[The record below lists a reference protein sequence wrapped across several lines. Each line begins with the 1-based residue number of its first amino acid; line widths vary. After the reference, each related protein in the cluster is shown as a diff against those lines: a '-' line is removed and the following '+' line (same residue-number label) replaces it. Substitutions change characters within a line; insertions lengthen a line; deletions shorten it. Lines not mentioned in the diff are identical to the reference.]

1 MGCITLKRQIIIKK
15 KNTLKDLTITSG
27 QFVKEGLGDLYSNYE
42 LCDYIGKGGFGRVYK
57 VRHKLSNQFRAMK
70 IIQCKSSS
78 EHHSSSSAINKEINI
93 LKNLDHPN
101 IIKVYEFY
109 QSEKYVYII
118 NELCTGGELFDKIV
132 DVKHFSES
140 VACNIMRQILSVVA
154 YCHENGVIHRDLKPE
169 NILIESSEEK
179 NKEFF
184 HIKVIDF
191 GTCEILKKKKLTEQI
206 GTSFYI
212 APEVLKNGYN
222 EKCDLWSCGV
232 ILYILLCGSPPF
244 YGKNEKEIFRKIID
258 GNFTFRH
265 KIWNKISNEAKNL
278 VLKLLQ
284 VNPDKRLSAKEAL
297 EDVWFQKNIN
307 VNANQIDNKNS
318 NNFKIF
324 IKNIT
329 EFCAEQKLQQAT
341 LAFLVHNFAPKDEL
355 DELRKIFF
363 AFDKNG
369 DGKLSKEE
377 FVTGLTNNNN
387 NLNSLLKENNN
398 IQGLLK
404 NIDQDNNGY
413 IGFEEFLIA
422 SINKEKILT
431 EQNLKM
437 AFNVFDRDKSGGI
450 SQNELK
456 YILGEYNVNAKEHL
470 WHKMIQQI
478 DLNQD
483 GQISYEEFHKM
494 MMDVIHNKNKR
505 FSMQLKKLLLSDNN
519 LDENPMK
526 NNETIFESRPKKSLL
541 KSKSDLHL
549 KKYLIAEDEDED
561 KLNLI
566 KNKNNDNKQKD
577 ENKNKTEIVYKE
589 KK

>member
-1 MGCITLKRQIIIKK
+1 M
-15 KNTLKDLTITSG
+15 
-27 QFVKEGLGDLYSNYE
+27 KEGIGDLYSNYE
-42 LCDYIGKGGFGRVYK
+42 LCNYIGKGGFGRVYK
-57 VRHKLSNQFRAMK
+57 VRHKLSNQYRAMK

-78 EHHSSSSAINKEINI
+78 ENHSIAINKEINI

-101 IIKVYEFY
+101 ILKVYEFY
-109 QSEKYVYII
+109 STAKYVYII

-140 VACNIMRQILSVVA
+140 VACNIMRQLLSAVA

-179 NKEFF
+179 DKDFF

-244 YGKNEKEIFRKIID
+244 YGKNEKEIFHKILE

-265 KIWNKISNEAKNL
+265 KIWNKISIEAKNL

-284 VNPDKRLSAKEAL
+284 VNPAKRISAKDSL
-297 EDVWFQKNIN
+297 EDVWFKKNFSIN
-307 VNANQIDNKNS
+307 SLENS
-318 NNFKIF
+318 SFKYF
-324 IKNIT
+324 LKNIT

-355 DELRKIFF
+355 DELKKIFF

-377 FVTGLTNNNN
+377 FVKGLSNNNN
-387 NLNSLLKENNN
+387 NLNSILKRDSSIE
-398 IQGLLK
+398 GLLK
-404 NIDQDNNGY
+404 NIDSDNNGY
-413 IGFEEFLIA
+413 ISFEEFLIA

-431 EQNLKM
+431 EKNLKM
-437 AFNVFDRDKSGGI
+437 AFDVFDRDKSGGI

-470 WHKMIQQI
+470 WKKMIQQI

-494 MMDVIHNKNKR
+494 MMDVINNKNKR
-505 FSMQLKKLLLSDNN
+505 FSMEIQRLLLMDNSEIGKESTLGN
-519 LDENPMK
+519 QKQNA
-526 NNETIFESRPKKSLL
+526 TVYESRPKKNLLNSKNSSVNL
-541 KSKSDLHL
+541 KSNF
-549 KKYLIAEDEDED
+549 DE
-561 KLNLI
+561 NN
-566 KNKNNDNKQKD
+566 KNKNNNNDVF
-577 ENKNKTEIVYKE
+577 IYKE

>member
-1 MGCITLKRQIIIKK
+1 
-15 KNTLKDLTITSG
+15 
-27 QFVKEGLGDLYSNYE
+27 
-42 LCDYIGKGGFGRVYK
+42 
-57 VRHKLSNQFRAMK
+57 MK
-70 IIQCKSSS
+70 IIQCKSST
-78 EHHSSSSAINKEINI
+78 ENHSSAINKEINI
-93 LKNLDHPN
+93 LKDLDHPN
-101 IIKVYEFY
+101 ILKVYEFY
-109 QSEKYVYII
+109 SSEKYIYII

-132 DVKHFSES
+132 DVKYFSES
-140 VACNIMRQILSVVA
+140 VACNIMRQLLSAVA
-154 YCHENGVIHRDLKPE
+154 YCHEKGVIHRDLKPE

-179 NKEFF
+179 DKEFF

-244 YGKNEKEIFRKIID
+244 YGKNEKEIFKKILD
-258 GNFTFRH
+258 GNFSFRH
-265 KIWNKISNEAKNL
+265 KIWNKISTEGKNL

-284 VNPDKRLSAKEAL
+284 VNPMKRLSAQEAL
-297 EDVWFQKNIN
+297 EDVWFKKNLNIN
-307 VNANQIDNKNS
+307 TLEKEKNS
-318 NNFKIF
+318 HGYKIF
-324 IKNIT
+324 LKNIT

-341 LAFLVHNFAPKDEL
+341 LAFLVHNFAPKEEL
-355 DELRKIFF
+355 YELKKIFF

-387 NLNSLLKENNN
+387 NLNTILKGDSSIE
-398 IQGLLK
+398 GLLK
-404 NIDQDNNGY
+404 NIDSDNNGY

-431 EQNLKM
+431 EKNLKL
-437 AFNVFDRDKSGGI
+437 AFDVFDRDKSGKI

-470 WHKMIQQI
+470 WQKMIQQI

-494 MMDVIHNKNKR
+494 MMDVINNKNKR
-505 FSMQLKKLLLSDNN
+505 FSMQIKKLLLMDNNENSDNN
-519 LDENPMK
+519 DISEINRTAIFK
-526 NNETIFESRPKKSLL
+526 NAKQNATVYESRPKNNLL
-541 KSKSDLHL
+541 
-549 KKYLIAEDEDED
+549 EE
-561 KLNLI
+561 
-566 KNKNNDNKQKD
+566 
-577 ENKNKTEIVYKE
+577 KNKTDINNDDKDKNKDEGEDKDKDKDKNKDEGEDKDKDKDKNKDDDKDKE
-589 KK
+589 KEKDNDGDKDGDNKKNNIEPIILKKE

>member
-1 MGCITLKRQIIIKK
+1 
-15 KNTLKDLTITSG
+15 
-27 QFVKEGLGDLYSNYE
+27 
-42 LCDYIGKGGFGRVYK
+42 
-57 VRHKLSNQFRAMK
+57 MK

-78 EHHSSSSAINKEINI
+78 ENHSLTINKEINI
-93 LKNLDHPN
+93 LKSLDHPN

-109 QSEKYVYII
+109 SSAKYIYII

-132 DVKHFSES
+132 EVKYFSES
-140 VACNIMRQILSVVA
+140 AACNIMRQLLSAVA
-154 YCHENGVIHRDLKPE
+154 YCHEKGVIHRDLKPE

-179 NKEFF
+179 DKEFF

-222 EKCDLWSCGV
+222 EKCDLWSCGI

-244 YGKNEKEIFRKIID
+244 YGKNEKEIFKKILD

-265 KIWNKISNEAKNL
+265 KIWNKVSSEAKNL

-284 VNPDKRLSAKEAL
+284 VDPTKRLSAKEAL
-297 EDVWFQKNIN
+297 EDVWFKNNLSIN
-307 VNANQIDNKNS
+307 TLDNKNANS
-318 NNFKIF
+318 YKYF

-329 EFCAEQKLQQAT
+329 EFYAEQKLQQAT

-355 DELRKIFF
+355 DELKKIFF

-377 FVTGLTNNNN
+377 FVKGLTNNNST
-387 NLNSLLKENNN
+387 LNTILKSDASLE
-398 IQGLLK
+398 GLIK
-404 NIDQDNNGY
+404 NIDTDNNGY
-413 IGFEEFLIA
+413 ISFEEFLIA

-431 EQNLKM
+431 EKNLKM
-437 AFNVFDRDKSGGI
+437 AFDVFDRDKSGGI

-456 YILGEYNVNAKEHL
+456 YILGEYNVNAKEYL
-470 WHKMIQQI
+470 WKKMIQQI

-483 GQISYEEFHKM
+483 GQISYEEFHEM
-494 MMDVIHNKNKR
+494 MMDVINNKNKR
-505 FSMQLKKLLLSDNN
+505 FSMEIQRLLLMDNN
-519 LDENPMK
+519 MDKYAAYLKSAKQNSTFLEP
-526 NNETIFESRPKKSLL
+526 RPKKNLL
-541 KSKSDLHL
+541 SNKDNDNDA
-549 KKYLIAEDEDED
+549 KKDNNNNCDENE
-561 KLNLI
+561 
-566 KNKNNDNKQKD
+566 KNKNEKNEGGGDEKNEGGGGEKNDENEEKYEKKNEKTDENEGND
-577 ENKNKTEIVYKE
+577 ENKTDNNNNNNNHKDNDNDKVNNVVIYKE
-589 KK
+589 EK

>member
-1 MGCITLKRQIIIKK
+1 M
-15 KNTLKDLTITSG
+15 
-27 QFVKEGLGDLYSNYE
+27 GDLYSNYE
-42 LCDYIGKGGFGRVYK
+42 LCNYLGKGGFGRVYK
-57 VRHKLSNQFRAMK
+57 VRHKLSNQYRAMK

-78 EHHSSSSAINKEINI
+78 EHHSLTINKEINI

-109 QSEKYVYII
+109 SSEKYVYII

-132 DVKHFSES
+132 DVKHFSEL
-140 VACNIMRQILSVVA
+140 VACNIMRQLFSAVA

-169 NILIESSEEK
+169 NILIENSEEK
-179 NKEFF
+179 DKDFF

-244 YGKNEKEIFRKIID
+244 YGKNEKEIFRKILD

-284 VNPDKRLSAKEAL
+284 VNPTKRISAKEAL
-297 EDVWFQKNIN
+297 EDVWFQKNFNLNNTLISNQNIN
-307 VNANQIDNKNS
+307 NY
-318 NNFKIF
+318 KIF

-341 LAFLVHNFAPKDEL
+341 LAFLVHNFAPKEEL
-355 DELRKIFF
+355 NELKKIFF

-377 FVTGLTNNNN
+377 FVKGLTNNNN
-387 NLNSLLKENNN
+387 NLNSILKSDGSIE
-398 IQGLLK
+398 GLLK
-404 NIDQDNNGY
+404 NIDSDNNGY
-413 IGFEEFLIA
+413 IGFEEFLMA

-431 EQNLKM
+431 ETNLKL

-456 YILGEYNVNAKEHL
+456 YILGENNVSAKENL
-470 WHKMIQQI
+470 WEKMIQQI

-483 GQISYEEFHKM
+483 GQISYEEFYKM
-494 MMDVIHNKNKR
+494 MMDVINNKNKR
-505 FSMQLKKLLLSDNN
+505 FSMQIKQLLLMDKIDNKT
-519 LDENPMK
+519 LIG
-526 NNETIFESRPKKSLL
+526 NNKQNATVLESRPKKSLL
-541 KSKSDLHL
+541 ESKKIND
-549 KKYLIAEDEDED
+549 
-561 KLNLI
+561 LNLNEKEAKKEI
-566 KNKNNDNKQKD
+566 KEIKEEEKEVEKEEKEVEKEKENEKEKEKNNNNDN
-577 ENKNKTEIVYKE
+577 NIFIYKE
-589 KK
+589 GK

>member
-1 MGCITLKRQIIIKK
+1 MSFINQ
-15 KNTLKDLTITSG
+15 KNI
-27 QFVKEGLGDLYSNYE
+27 
-42 LCDYIGKGGFGRVYK
+42 
-57 VRHKLSNQFRAMK
+57 
-70 IIQCKSSS
+70 
-78 EHHSSSSAINKEINI
+78 
-93 LKNLDHPN
+93 
-101 IIKVYEFY
+101 
-109 QSEKYVYII
+109 YII

-132 DVKHFSES
+132 DVKYFSEN
-140 VACNIMRQILSVVA
+140 VASNIMRQLLSVVA

-179 NKEFF
+179 DKEFF

-232 ILYILLCGSPPF
+232 ILYILLSGSPPF
-244 YGKNEKEIFRKIID
+244 YGKNEKEIFKKILE

-265 KIWNKISNEAKNL
+265 KIWNKISNEAKSL

-284 VNPDKRLSAKEAL
+284 VNPNKRLSAKEAL
-297 EDVWFQKNIN
+297 EDVWFQKNLNIN
-307 VNANQIDNKNS
+307 VNQIDNKNS
-318 NNFKIF
+318 NNFQIF

-341 LAFLVHNFAPKDEL
+341 LAFLVHNFAPKEEL
-355 DELRKIFF
+355 DELKKIFF

-387 NLNSLLKENNN
+387 SLNSLLKKNNS

-470 WHKMIQQI
+470 WKKMIQQI

-483 GQISYEEFHKM
+483 GQISYEEFRKM
-494 MMDVIHNKNKR
+494 MMDVINNKNKR
-505 FSMQLKKLLLSDNN
+505 FSMQLKKLLLKDNN
-519 LDENPMK
+519 LDDDNLIENPMK
-526 NNETIFESRPKKSLL
+526 NNENAFGSRPKNSLL
-541 KSKSDLHL
+541 KSKSYLHL
-549 KKYLIAEDEDED
+549 KKRLIAE
-561 KLNLI
+561 
-566 KNKNNDNKQKD
+566 NDD
-577 ENKNKTEIVYKE
+577 ENDLNEIKI
-589 KK
+589 

>member
-1 MGCITLKRQIIIKK
+1 
-15 KNTLKDLTITSG
+15 
-27 QFVKEGLGDLYSNYE
+27 
-42 LCDYIGKGGFGRVYK
+42 
-57 VRHKLSNQFRAMK
+57 MK
-70 IIQCKSSS
+70 IIQCKSST
-78 EHHSSSSAINKEINI
+78 ENHSSAINKEINI
-93 LKNLDHPN
+93 LKDLDHPN
-101 IIKVYEFY
+101 ILKVYEFY
-109 QSEKYVYII
+109 SSEKYIYII

-132 DVKHFSES
+132 DVKYFSES
-140 VACNIMRQILSVVA
+140 VACNIMRQLLSAVA
-154 YCHENGVIHRDLKPE
+154 YCHEKGVIHRDLKPE

-179 NKEFF
+179 DKEFF

-244 YGKNEKEIFRKIID
+244 YGKNEKEIFKKILD
-258 GNFTFRH
+258 GNFSFRH
-265 KIWNKISNEAKNL
+265 KIWNKISTEGKNL

-284 VNPDKRLSAKEAL
+284 VNPMKRLSAQEAL
-297 EDVWFQKNIN
+297 EDVWFKKNLNIN
-307 VNANQIDNKNS
+307 TLEKEKNS
-318 NNFKIF
+318 HGYKIF
-324 IKNIT
+324 LKNIT

-341 LAFLVHNFAPKDEL
+341 LAFLVHNFAPKEEL
-355 DELRKIFF
+355 YELKKIFF

-387 NLNSLLKENNN
+387 NLNTILKGDSSIE
-398 IQGLLK
+398 GLLK
-404 NIDQDNNGY
+404 NIDSDNNGY

-431 EQNLKM
+431 EKNLKL
-437 AFNVFDRDKSGGI
+437 AFDVFDRDKSGKI

-470 WHKMIQQI
+470 WQKMIQQI

-483 GQISYEEFHKM
+483 GQISYEDFHKM
-494 MMDVIHNKNKR
+494 MMDVINNKNKR
-505 FSMQLKKLLLSDNN
+505 FSMQIKKLLLMDNNENSDNN
-519 LDENPMK
+519 DISEINRTAIFK
-526 NNETIFESRPKKSLL
+526 NAKQNATVYESRPKNNLL
-541 KSKSDLHL
+541 
-549 KKYLIAEDEDED
+549 EE
-561 KLNLI
+561 
-566 KNKNNDNKQKD
+566 
-577 ENKNKTEIVYKE
+577 KNKTDINNDDKDKNKDEGEDKDKDKDKNKDEGEDKYKDKNKDDDKNKE
-589 KK
+589 KEKDNDGDKDGDNKKNNIEPIILKKE

>member
-1 MGCITLKRQIIIKK
+1 
-15 KNTLKDLTITSG
+15 
-27 QFVKEGLGDLYSNYE
+27 
-42 LCDYIGKGGFGRVYK
+42 
-57 VRHKLSNQFRAMK
+57 MK
-70 IIQCKSSS
+70 IIQCKSNS
-78 EHHSSSSAINKEINI
+78 EHKSITINKEINI

-109 QSEKYVYII
+109 STEKYIYII

-140 VACNIMRQILSVVA
+140 VACNIMRQLLSAVA
-154 YCHENGVIHRDLKPE
+154 YCHEKGVIHRDLKPE

-179 NKEFF
+179 DKDFF
-184 HIKVIDF
+184 HIKIIDF

-244 YGKNEKEIFRKIID
+244 YGKNEKEIFKRILD

-265 KIWNKISNEAKNL
+265 KIWNKISTEGKNL

-284 VNPDKRLSAKEAL
+284 VNPTKRISAKEAL
-297 EDVWFQKNIN
+297 EDVWFQKNFN
-307 VNANQIDNKNS
+307 LNS
-318 NNFKIF
+318 NLDYQNSFKIF

-377 FVTGLTNNNN
+377 FVKGLSNYNTN
-387 NLNSLLKENNN
+387 LTLILKSDNSIE
-398 IQGLLK
+398 GLLK
-404 NIDQDNNGY
+404 NIDSDNNGY

-431 EQNLKM
+431 E
-437 AFNVFDRDKSGGI
+437 
-450 SQNELK
+450 
-456 YILGEYNVNAKEHL
+456 
-470 WHKMIQQI
+470 
-478 DLNQD
+478 
-483 GQISYEEFHKM
+483 
-494 MMDVIHNKNKR
+494 
-505 FSMQLKKLLLSDNN
+505 KK
-519 LDENPMK
+519 
-526 NNETIFESRPKKSLL
+526 F
-541 KSKSDLHL
+541 
-549 KKYLIAEDEDED
+549 
-561 KLNLI
+561 
-566 KNKNNDNKQKD
+566 
-577 ENKNKTEIVYKE
+577 KTCF
-589 KK
+589 

>member
-1 MGCITLKRQIIIKK
+1 M
-15 KNTLKDLTITSG
+15 
-27 QFVKEGLGDLYSNYE
+27 GDLYSNYE
-42 LCDYIGKGGFGRVYK
+42 LCNYIGKGGFGRVYK
-57 VRHKLSNQFRAMK
+57 VRHKLSNQYRAMK

-78 EHHSSSSAINKEINI
+78 EQHTLAINKEINI

-109 QSEKYVYII
+109 SSEKYVYII

-140 VACNIMRQILSVVA
+140 VACNIMRQLLSAIA
-154 YCHENGVIHRDLKPE
+154 YCHEKGVIHRDLKPE

-179 NKEFF
+179 NKDFF
-184 HIKVIDF
+184 NIKVIDF

-244 YGKNEKEIFRKIID
+244 YGKNEKEIFKKILD

-265 KIWNKISNEAKNL
+265 KIWNKISTEAKNL

-284 VNPDKRLSAKEAL
+284 VNPTKRISAQEAL
-297 EDVWFQKNIN
+297 EDVWFQKNLSIN
-307 VNANQIDNKNS
+307 NPLENSHNS
-318 NNFKIF
+318 NNYKLF

-341 LAFLVHNFAPKDEL
+341 LAFLVHNFAPKEEL
-355 DELRKIFF
+355 DELKKIFF

-377 FVTGLTNNNN
+377 FVKGLTNNNT
-387 NLNSLLKENNN
+387 NLNTILKSDSSIE
-398 IQGLLK
+398 GLLK
-404 NIDQDNNGY
+404 NIDSDNNGY

-431 EQNLKM
+431 EKNLKL

-456 YILGEYNVNAKEHL
+456 YILGEHNVNAKEHL
-470 WHKMIQQI
+470 WQKMIEQI

-494 MMDVIHNKNKR
+494 MMDVINNKNKR
-505 FSMQLKKLLLSDNN
+505 FSMQLKKLLLMDTNTEMDRSILGTNKQN
-519 LDENPMK
+519 A
-526 NNETIFESRPKKSLL
+526 TVFESRPKKNILES
-541 KSKSDLHL
+541 
-549 KKYLIAEDEDED
+549 
-561 KLNLI
+561 
-566 KNKNNDNKQKD
+566 NNDLLNFD
-577 ENKNKTEIVYKE
+577 KNDKKKEEE
-589 KK
+589 KKNIENNENIAIYKDIK

>member
-1 MGCITLKRQIIIKK
+1 
-15 KNTLKDLTITSG
+15 
-27 QFVKEGLGDLYSNYE
+27 
-42 LCDYIGKGGFGRVYK
+42 
-57 VRHKLSNQFRAMK
+57 MK
-70 IIQCKSSS
+70 IIQCKSNS
-78 EHHSSSSAINKEINI
+78 EHKSITINKEINI

-109 QSEKYVYII
+109 STEKYIYII

-140 VACNIMRQILSVVA
+140 VACNIMRQLLSAVA
-154 YCHENGVIHRDLKPE
+154 YCHEKGVIHRDLKPE

-179 NKEFF
+179 DKDFF
-184 HIKVIDF
+184 HIKIIDF

-244 YGKNEKEIFRKIID
+244 YGKNEKEIFKRILD

-265 KIWNKISNEAKNL
+265 KIWNKISTEGKNL

-284 VNPDKRLSAKEAL
+284 VNPTKRISAKEAL
-297 EDVWFQKNIN
+297 EDVWFQKNFN
-307 VNANQIDNKNS
+307 LNS
-318 NNFKIF
+318 NLDYQNSFKIF

-377 FVTGLTNNNN
+377 FVKGLSNYNTN
-387 NLNSLLKENNN
+387 LTLILKSDNSIE
-398 IQGLLK
+398 GLLK
-404 NIDQDNNGY
+404 NIDSDNNGY

-431 EQNLKM
+431 EKNLKL
-437 AFNVFDRDKSGGI
+437 AFDVFDRDKSGGI

-456 YILGEYNVNAKEHL
+456 YILGEDNVNAKDNL
-470 WHKMIQQI
+470 WQKMIQQI

-483 GQISYEEFHKM
+483 GQISYEEFRKM
-494 MMDVIHNKNKR
+494 MMDVINNKNKR
-505 FSMQLKKLLLSDNN
+505 LSMQLKRLLLMDNDHN
-519 LDENPMK
+519 IDDRNIFGNTNK
-526 NNETIFESRPKKSLL
+526 NATVFESRPKKSLL
-541 KSKSDLHL
+541 EPKNIKNMFEPNQNNNN
-549 KKYLIAEDEDED
+549 KEKEEEEG
-561 KLNLI
+561 KLNNNDMSDNI
-566 KNKNNDNKQKD
+566 NKNDDIDNKDNENNNNNKNDNVDNNCEINDKNDKNDNDKKD
-577 ENKNKTEIVYKE
+577 KININDNNDKNEKNENNEVAIYKKE
-589 KK
+589 Q

>member
-1 MGCITLKRQIIIKK
+1 
-15 KNTLKDLTITSG
+15 
-27 QFVKEGLGDLYSNYE
+27 
-42 LCDYIGKGGFGRVYK
+42 
-57 VRHKLSNQFRAMK
+57 MK
-70 IIQCKSSS
+70 IIQCKSNS
-78 EHHSSSSAINKEINI
+78 EHKSIAINKEINI

-109 QSEKYVYII
+109 STEKYIYII

-140 VACNIMRQILSVVA
+140 VACNIMRQLLSAVA
-154 YCHENGVIHRDLKPE
+154 YCHEKGVIHRDLKPE

-179 NKEFF
+179 DKDFF
-184 HIKVIDF
+184 HIKIIDF

-244 YGKNEKEIFRKIID
+244 YGKNEKDIFKKILD

-265 KIWNKISNEAKNL
+265 KIWNKISTEGKNL

-284 VNPDKRLSAKEAL
+284 VNPTKRINAKKAL
-297 EDVWFQKNIN
+297 EDVWFQKNFNLNIEKH
-307 VNANQIDNKNS
+307 QNS
-318 NNFKIF
+318 NSFKIF

-341 LAFLVHNFAPKDEL
+341 LAFLVHNFAPKEEL

-377 FVTGLTNNNN
+377 FVKGLSNNNT
-387 NLNSLLKENNN
+387 NLTLILKTDNSLD
-398 IQGLLK
+398 GLLK
-404 NIDQDNNGY
+404 NIDSDNNGY

-431 EQNLKM
+431 EKNLKL
-437 AFNVFDRDKSGGI
+437 AFDVFDRDKSGGI

-456 YILGEYNVNAKEHL
+456 YILGEDNVNAKDNL
-470 WHKMIQQI
+470 WQKMIHEI

-494 MMDVIHNKNKR
+494 MMDVINNKNKR
-505 FSMQLKKLLLSDNN
+505 FSMEIKRLLLMDNNNDKDNNIMFRDSKQNSTVYESWPKKNLLVTKNNKKLNN
-519 LDENPMK
+519 NIEKEKEEKK
-526 NNETIFESRPKKSLL
+526 NNHNIRE
-541 KSKSDLHL
+541 
-549 KKYLIAEDEDED
+549 
-561 KLNLI
+561 N
-566 KNKNNDNKQKD
+566 NNDSNKGVY
-577 ENKNKTEIVYKE
+577 IYKE
-589 KK
+589 EK

>member
-1 MGCITLKRQIIIKK
+1 M
-15 KNTLKDLTITSG
+15 KDLTIASG
-27 QFVKEGLGDLYSNYE
+27 QFVKEGIGDLYSNYE
-42 LCDYIGKGGFGRVYK
+42 LCNYIGKGGFGRVYK
-57 VRHKLSNQFRAMK
+57 VRHKLSNQYRAMK
-70 IIQCKSSS
+70 IIQCKSTS
-78 EHHSSSSAINKEINI
+78 ENHSIAINKEINI

-109 QSEKYVYII
+109 SSEKYVYII

-140 VACNIMRQILSVVA
+140 AACNIMRQLLSAVA

-179 NKEFF
+179 DKEFF
-184 HIKVIDF
+184 QIKVIDF

-244 YGKNEKEIFRKIID
+244 YGKNEKEIFRKILD

-265 KIWNKISNEAKNL
+265 KIWNKISTEAKNL

-284 VNPDKRLSAKEAL
+284 VNPAKRLSAQDAL
-297 EDVWFQKNIN
+297 EDVWFKKNFNIN
-307 VNANQIDNKNS
+307 SLENS
-318 NNFKIF
+318 SSFKYF
-324 IKNIT
+324 LKNIT

-355 DELRKIFF
+355 DELKKIFF

-377 FVTGLTNNNN
+377 FVKGLSNNNTS
-387 NLNSLLKENNN
+387 LNSILKRDSS
-398 IQGLLK
+398 IKDLLK
-404 NIDQDNNGY
+404 NIDSDNNGY
-413 IGFEEFLIA
+413 ISFEEFLIA

-431 EQNLKM
+431 EKNLKM
-437 AFNVFDRDKSGGI
+437 AFDVFDRDKSGGI
-450 SQNELK
+450 CQNELK

-470 WHKMIQQI
+470 WQKMIQQI

-494 MMDVIHNKNKR
+494 MMDVINNKNKR
-505 FSMQLKKLLLSDNN
+505 FSMEIQKLLLMEDTMLGNSKQNATVYESRSKKN
-519 LDENPMK
+519 LFDSKGSSINLK
-526 NNETIFESRPKKSLL
+526 SNNEENNKSNNNGVIIF
-541 KSKSDLHL
+541 
-549 KKYLIAEDEDED
+549 
-561 KLNLI
+561 
-566 KNKNNDNKQKD
+566 
-577 ENKNKTEIVYKE
+577 KE
-589 KK
+589 GK

>member
-1 MGCITLKRQIIIKK
+1 
-15 KNTLKDLTITSG
+15 
-27 QFVKEGLGDLYSNYE
+27 
-42 LCDYIGKGGFGRVYK
+42 
-57 VRHKLSNQFRAMK
+57 MK
-70 IIQCKSSS
+70 IIQCKSNS
-78 EHHSSSSAINKEINI
+78 EHKSITINKEINI

-109 QSEKYVYII
+109 STEKYIYII

-140 VACNIMRQILSVVA
+140 VACNIMRQLLSAVA
-154 YCHENGVIHRDLKPE
+154 YCHEKGVIHRDLKPE

-179 NKEFF
+179 DKDFF
-184 HIKVIDF
+184 HIKIIDF

-244 YGKNEKEIFRKIID
+244 YGKNEKEIFKRILD

-265 KIWNKISNEAKNL
+265 KIWNKISTEGKNL

-284 VNPDKRLSAKEAL
+284 VNPTKRISAKEAL
-297 EDVWFQKNIN
+297 EDVWFQKNFN
-307 VNANQIDNKNS
+307 LNS
-318 NNFKIF
+318 NLDYQNSFKIF

-377 FVTGLTNNNN
+377 FVKGLSNYNTN
-387 NLNSLLKENNN
+387 LTLILKSDNSIE
-398 IQGLLK
+398 GLLK
-404 NIDQDNNGY
+404 NIDSDNNGY

-431 EQNLKM
+431 EKNLKL
-437 AFNVFDRDKSGGI
+437 AFDVFDRDKSGGI

-456 YILGEYNVNAKEHL
+456 YILGEDNVNAKDNL
-470 WHKMIQQI
+470 WQKMIQQI

-483 GQISYEEFHKM
+483 GQISYEEFRKM
-494 MMDVIHNKNKR
+494 MMDVINNKNKR
-505 FSMQLKKLLLSDNN
+505 LSMQLKRLLLMDNDHN
-519 LDENPMK
+519 IDDRNIFGNTNK
-526 NNETIFESRPKKSLL
+526 NATAFESRPKKSLL
-541 KSKSDLHL
+541 EPKNIKNMFEPNQNNNN
-549 KKYLIAEDEDED
+549 KEKEEEEG
-561 KLNLI
+561 KLNNNDMSDNI
-566 KNKNNDNKQKD
+566 NKNDDIDNKDNENNNNKNDNVDNNCEINDKNDKNDNDKKD
-577 ENKNKTEIVYKE
+577 KININDNNDKNEKNENNEVAIYKKE
-589 KK
+589 Q

>member
-1 MGCITLKRQIIIKK
+1 M
-15 KNTLKDLTITSG
+15 
-27 QFVKEGLGDLYSNYE
+27 GDLYSNYE
-42 LCDYIGKGGFGRVYK
+42 LCNYIGKGGFGRVYK
-57 VRHKLSNQFRAMK
+57 VRHKLSNQYRAMK

-78 EHHSSSSAINKEINI
+78 EQHTLAINKEINI

-109 QSEKYVYII
+109 SSEKYVYII

-140 VACNIMRQILSVVA
+140 VACNIMRQILSAIA
-154 YCHENGVIHRDLKPE
+154 YCHEKGVIHRDLKPE

-179 NKEFF
+179 NKDFF
-184 HIKVIDF
+184 NIKVIDF

-244 YGKNEKEIFRKIID
+244 YGKNEKEIFKKILD

-265 KIWNKISNEAKNL
+265 KIWNKISTEAKNL

-284 VNPDKRLSAKEAL
+284 VNPTKRISAQEAL
-297 EDVWFQKNIN
+297 DDVWFQKNFSIN
-307 VNANQIDNKNS
+307 NPLENNQNS
-318 NNFKIF
+318 NSYKLF

-341 LAFLVHNFAPKDEL
+341 LAFLVHNFAPKEEL
-355 DELRKIFF
+355 DELKKIFF

-377 FVTGLTNNNN
+377 FVKGLTNNNT
-387 NLNSLLKENNN
+387 NLNTILKSDSSIE
-398 IQGLLK
+398 GLLK
-404 NIDQDNNGY
+404 NIDSDNNGY

-431 EQNLKM
+431 EKNLKL

-456 YILGEYNVNAKEHL
+456 YILGEHNVNAKEHL
-470 WHKMIQQI
+470 WQKMIEQI

-494 MMDVIHNKNKR
+494 MMDVINNKNKR
-505 FSMQLKKLLLSDNN
+505 FSMQLKKLLLMDTNTEMDRSILGTNKQN
-519 LDENPMK
+519 A
-526 NNETIFESRPKKSLL
+526 TVFESRPKKNILES
-541 KSKSDLHL
+541 
-549 KKYLIAEDEDED
+549 
-561 KLNLI
+561 
-566 KNKNNDNKQKD
+566 NNDILNFD
-577 ENKNKTEIVYKE
+577 KNDKKKEEE
-589 KK
+589 KKNIENNENNIAIYKDIK

>member
-1 MGCITLKRQIIIKK
+1 M
-15 KNTLKDLTITSG
+15 
-27 QFVKEGLGDLYSNYE
+27 
-42 LCDYIGKGGFGRVYK
+42 
-57 VRHKLSNQFRAMK
+57 RHKLSNQYRAMK
-70 IIQCKSSS
+70 IIQCKSST
-78 EHHSSSSAINKEINI
+78 ENHSSAINKEINI
-93 LKNLDHPN
+93 LKDLDHPN
-101 IIKVYEFY
+101 ILKVYEFY
-109 QSEKYVYII
+109 SSEKYIYII

-132 DVKHFSES
+132 DVKYFSES
-140 VACNIMRQILSVVA
+140 VACNIMRQLLSAVA
-154 YCHENGVIHRDLKPE
+154 YCHEKGVIHRDLKPE

-179 NKEFF
+179 DKEFF

-244 YGKNEKEIFRKIID
+244 YGKNEKEIFKKILD
-258 GNFTFRH
+258 GNFSFRH
-265 KIWNKISNEAKNL
+265 KIWNKISTEGKNL

-284 VNPDKRLSAKEAL
+284 VNPMKRLSAQEAL
-297 EDVWFQKNIN
+297 EDVWFKKNLNIN
-307 VNANQIDNKNS
+307 TLEKEKNS
-318 NNFKIF
+318 HGYKIF
-324 IKNIT
+324 LKNIT

-341 LAFLVHNFAPKDEL
+341 LAFLVHNFAPKEEL
-355 DELRKIFF
+355 YELKKIFF

-387 NLNSLLKENNN
+387 NLNTILKGDSSIE
-398 IQGLLK
+398 GLLK
-404 NIDQDNNGY
+404 NIDSDNNGY

-431 EQNLKM
+431 EKNLKL
-437 AFNVFDRDKSGGI
+437 AFDVFDRDKSGKI

-470 WHKMIQQI
+470 WQKMIQQI

-494 MMDVIHNKNKR
+494 MMDVINNKNKR
-505 FSMQLKKLLLSDNN
+505 FSMQIKKLLLMDNNENSDNN
-519 LDENPMK
+519 DISEINRTAIFK
-526 NNETIFESRPKKSLL
+526 NAKQNATVYESRPKNNLL
-541 KSKSDLHL
+541 
-549 KKYLIAEDEDED
+549 EE
-561 KLNLI
+561 
-566 KNKNNDNKQKD
+566 
-577 ENKNKTEIVYKE
+577 KNKTDINNDDKDKNKDEGEDKDKDKDKNKDEGEDKYKDKNKDDDKNKE
-589 KK
+589 KEKDNDGDKDGDNKKNNIEPIILKKE

>member
-1 MGCITLKRQIIIKK
+1 MK

-27 QFVKEGLGDLYSNYE
+27 QFVKEGMGDLYSNYE
-42 LCDYIGKGGFGRVYK
+42 LCNYIGKGGFGRVYK
-57 VRHKLSNQFRAMK
+57 VHHKLSNQYRAMK
-70 IIQCKSSS
+70 IIQCKSLS
-78 EHHSSSSAINKEINI
+78 ENHSSTINKEINI

-132 DVKHFSES
+132 DVKFFSEN
-140 VACNIMRQILSVVA
+140 VASNIMRQLLSAVA

-169 NILIESSEEK
+169 NILIENSEEK
-179 NKEFF
+179 DKDFF

-212 APEVLKNGYN
+212 APEVIKNSYN

-244 YGKNEKEIFRKIID
+244 YGKNEKEIFKKIIE

-265 KIWNKISNEAKNL
+265 KIWKKISSEAKNL

-284 VNPDKRLSAKEAL
+284 VNPSKRLSAKEAL
-297 EDVWFQKNIN
+297 EDIWFKKNIN
-307 VNANQIDNKNS
+307 VNSLENNTKSS
-318 NNFKIF
+318 NYRLFL
-324 IKNIT
+324 KNIT

-341 LAFLVHNFAPKDEL
+341 LAFLVHNFAPKEEL
-355 DELRKIFF
+355 NELKKIFF

-369 DGKLSKEE
+369 DGKISKEE
-377 FVTGLTNNNN
+377 FVTGLSNNND
-387 NLNSLLKENNN
+387 NLNSLLKDDDN
-398 IQGLLK
+398 IQGLLD
-404 NIDQDNNGY
+404 NMDQDNNGY

-431 EQNLKM
+431 EKNLKM

-456 YILGEYNVNAKEHL
+456 FILGEYNVNAKEHL
-470 WHKMIQQI
+470 WKKMIQQI

-505 FSMQLKKLLLSDNN
+505 FSMQLQKLLLMDNN
-519 LDENPMK
+519 LDNDDSEIDNKKK
-526 NNETIFESRPKKSLL
+526 NNATFLGPRPKGNLL
-541 KSKSDLHL
+541 RSKTVFSFKKHL
-549 KKYLIAEDEDED
+549 IDQDDNDKKD
-561 KLNLI
+561 K
-566 KNKNNDNKQKD
+566 KNKKDNKTNAY
-577 ENKNKTEIVYKE
+577 NK

>member
-1 MGCITLKRQIIIKK
+1 M
-15 KNTLKDLTITSG
+15 
-27 QFVKEGLGDLYSNYE
+27 GDLYSNYE
-42 LCDYIGKGGFGRVYK
+42 LCNYIGKGGFGRVYK
-57 VRHKLSNQFRAMK
+57 VRHKLSNQYRAMK

-78 EHHSSSSAINKEINI
+78 EQHTLAINKEINI

-109 QSEKYVYII
+109 SSEKYVYII

-140 VACNIMRQILSVVA
+140 VACNIMRQLLSAIA
-154 YCHENGVIHRDLKPE
+154 YCHEKGVIHRDLKPE

-179 NKEFF
+179 NKDFF
-184 HIKVIDF
+184 NIKVIDF

-244 YGKNEKEIFRKIID
+244 YGKNEKEIFKKILD

-265 KIWNKISNEAKNL
+265 KIWNKISTEAKNL

-284 VNPDKRLSAKEAL
+284 VNPTKRISAQEAL
-297 EDVWFQKNIN
+297 DDVWFQKNFSIN
-307 VNANQIDNKNS
+307 NPLENNQNS
-318 NNFKIF
+318 NSYKLF

-341 LAFLVHNFAPKDEL
+341 LAFLVHNFAPKEEL
-355 DELRKIFF
+355 DELKKIFF

-377 FVTGLTNNNN
+377 FVKGLTNNNT
-387 NLNSLLKENNN
+387 NLNTILKSDSSIE
-398 IQGLLK
+398 GLLK
-404 NIDQDNNGY
+404 NIDSDNNGY

-431 EQNLKM
+431 EKNLKL

-456 YILGEYNVNAKEHL
+456 YILGEHNVNAKEHL
-470 WHKMIQQI
+470 WQKMIEQI

-494 MMDVIHNKNKR
+494 MMDVINNKNKR
-505 FSMQLKKLLLSDNN
+505 FSMQLKKLLLMDTNTEMDRSILGTNKQN
-519 LDENPMK
+519 A
-526 NNETIFESRPKKSLL
+526 TVFESRPKKNILES
-541 KSKSDLHL
+541 
-549 KKYLIAEDEDED
+549 
-561 KLNLI
+561 
-566 KNKNNDNKQKD
+566 NNDILNFD
-577 ENKNKTEIVYKE
+577 KNDKKKEEE
-589 KK
+589 KKNIENNENNENNIAIYKDIK

>member
-1 MGCITLKRQIIIKK
+1 M
-15 KNTLKDLTITSG
+15 
-27 QFVKEGLGDLYSNYE
+27 
-42 LCDYIGKGGFGRVYK
+42 
-57 VRHKLSNQFRAMK
+57 RHKLSNQYRAMK
-70 IIQCKSSS
+70 IIQCKSST
-78 EHHSSSSAINKEINI
+78 ENHSSAINKEINI
-93 LKNLDHPN
+93 LKDLDHPN
-101 IIKVYEFY
+101 ILKVYEFY
-109 QSEKYVYII
+109 SSEKYIYII

-132 DVKHFSES
+132 DVKYFSES
-140 VACNIMRQILSVVA
+140 VACNIMRQLLSAVA
-154 YCHENGVIHRDLKPE
+154 YCHEKGVIHRDLKPE

-179 NKEFF
+179 DKEFF

-244 YGKNEKEIFRKIID
+244 YGKNEKEIFKKILD
-258 GNFTFRH
+258 GNFSFRH
-265 KIWNKISNEAKNL
+265 KIWNKISTEGKNL

-284 VNPDKRLSAKEAL
+284 VNPMKRLSAQEAL
-297 EDVWFQKNIN
+297 EDVWFKKNLNIN
-307 VNANQIDNKNS
+307 TLEKEKNS
-318 NNFKIF
+318 HGYKIF
-324 IKNIT
+324 LKNIT

-341 LAFLVHNFAPKDEL
+341 LAFLVHNFAPKEEL
-355 DELRKIFF
+355 YELKKIFF

-387 NLNSLLKENNN
+387 NLNTILKGDSSIE
-398 IQGLLK
+398 GLLK
-404 NIDQDNNGY
+404 NIDSDNNGY

-431 EQNLKM
+431 EKNLKL
-437 AFNVFDRDKSGGI
+437 AFDVFDRDKSGKI

-470 WHKMIQQI
+470 WQKMIQQI

-494 MMDVIHNKNKR
+494 MMDVINNKNKR
-505 FSMQLKKLLLSDNN
+505 FSMQIKKLLLMDNNENSDNN
-519 LDENPMK
+519 DISEINR
-526 NNETIFESRPKKSLL
+526 TAIFKSAKQNATVYESRPKNNLL
-541 KSKSDLHL
+541 
-549 KKYLIAEDEDED
+549 EE
-561 KLNLI
+561 
-566 KNKNNDNKQKD
+566 
-577 ENKNKTEIVYKE
+577 KNKTDINNDDKDKNKDEGEDKDKDKDKNKDEGGDKDKDKNKDDDKDKE
-589 KK
+589 KEKDNDGDKDGDNKKNNIEPIILKEE